1 MSALVD
7 NGRRPRVIVTGMGA
21 VSALGVGAE
30 PLIERWSA
38 GECGIRD
45 GVGRCDDFE
54 PEEHFTRKE
63 ARRQDRFT
71 QFAVVAAAEAI
82 AQAGWEP
89 KGGQTPFRLPYAPG
103 RVGSVIGTGVGGL
116 GSLEQQHDV
125 LRGRGAKAVSPLAVP
140 LLMGNAASAAV
151 AMRHGL
157 HGQSFGVMSACAAG
171 AHAIGQALRMIQA
184 GEADAVVTGGAEAAL
199 TDVATAAFAA
209 MGATSETGISRPF
222 DARRDGF
229 VMGEGAGV
237 IVLER
242 ADAAAERG
250 AEALA
255 ELRGYAATSDAHHLT
270 APEPSGAEAAR
281 AIELALADAGVDPD
295 RVDYV
300 NAHGT
305 STPLNDR
312 TETEALK
319 QALGERARETPVSST
334 KSTIGHLLGAAGA
347 VEAVAT
353 IAALRRGLAPPTVGW
368 EERDPELDL
377 DYVPGAARA
386 LEPRA
391 NGDGP
396 EPLVAISNSFGFGGH
411 NAVLCLSA

>member
-1 MSALVD
+1 MTLAAD
-7 NGRRPRVIVTGMGA
+7 NGRARVVITGVGTVT
-21 VSALGVGAE
+21 ALGVGTSA
-30 PLIERWSA
+30 LIERWAA

-45 GVGRCDDFE
+45 GFGRCDDFE
-54 PEEHFTRKE
+54 PLDHLTRKE

-71 QFAVVAAAEAI
+71 QLAVVAADEAI
-82 AQAGWEP
+82 AQAGWVEE
-89 KGGQTPFRLPYAPG
+89 LPYEPG
-103 RVGSVIGTGVGGL
+103 RVGSVIGTGIGGL
-116 GSLEQQHDV
+116 GSLEDQHDV
-125 LRGRGAKAVSPLAVP
+125 LRDRGPKAVSPLAVP

-171 AHAIGQALRMIQA
+171 AHAIGQALRMIQN

-199 TDVATAAFAA
+199 ADVAIAAFAA
-209 MGATSETGISRPF
+209 MGATSESGISRPF

-229 VMGEGAGV
+229 VMGEGAGAL
-237 IVLER
+237 VLER
-242 ADAAAERG
+242 ADAAEERG
-250 AEALA
+250 AEPLA
-255 ELRGYAATSDAHHLT
+255 HLLGYAATSDAHHLT

-281 AIELALADAGVDPD
+281 AITLALADAGIEPG

-319 QALGERARETPVSST
+319 LALGDHAAATPVSST
-334 KSTIGHLLGAAGA
+334 KSAVGHLLGAAGA

-353 IAALRRGLAPPTVGW
+353 IESLRRDLAPPTVGW

-377 DYVPGAARA
+377 DYVPATPRA
-386 LEPRA
+386 LERRS
-391 NGDGP
+391 NGAGP
-396 EPLVAISNSFGFGGH
+396 EHLVAISNSFGFGGH
-411 NAVLCLSA
+411 NAVLCLAA